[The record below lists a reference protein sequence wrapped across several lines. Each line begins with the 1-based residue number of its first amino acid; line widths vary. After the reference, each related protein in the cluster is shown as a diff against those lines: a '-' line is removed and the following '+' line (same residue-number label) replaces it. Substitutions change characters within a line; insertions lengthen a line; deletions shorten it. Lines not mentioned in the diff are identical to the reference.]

1 MLPDRESLTVEF
13 KSEQRRPQSDDEIVD
28 NVVALANT
36 QGGTLYLGIE
46 DNGIVTGVSEQH
58 SNINGLAAFIFNKT
72 VPQQTTRI
80 ESFHEHG
87 CQVVAIEVDNSQ
99 QIVSTSNG
107 KTLQRRLKADGTPEV
122 VPLFVSQFISRLSQQ
137 RSYDY
142 SDMPAPGGEL
152 TDLDTEARNQL
163 RQHIRE
169 TNTNSSLLTF
179 DDTDFDRA
187 LGLVSGNEGEELPT
201 IAGLLTIGTTEAIKR
216 CIPTASATFQVMEGT
231 TPRINTDPFVL
242 PLVDMFGKISD
253 LIQPWNPGHE
263 IMSGLIHMNV
273 PDFDP
278 QALREA
284 MVNAFCH
291 RDYARI
297 GSVRFMID
305 TDGLTISNPGG
316 FIEGISE
323 DNLLSAQPRSRN
335 PRLALILKTAGYAEQ
350 TGRGVDK
357 IYIGSLANGGAIP
370 DYSQSTSTEVNLF
383 IRRAV
388 PDESFIR
395 MVSEEEKRR
404 GSSLS
409 VWALIILSLLKE
421 HRRLTMSQLHEFSRL
436 EERRVVGAVED
447 LVEAGVVEASGSG
460 ISRSYILSS
469 KVYKADD
476 ALPAYVRQNN
486 ISATRQRGLVL
497 ELAEKNDGEVT
508 SSEVMDLL
516 GLSYISAYRLLK
528 KMEDEGK
535 LMHEGKG
542 RSSRYLIA

>member
-357 IYIGSLANGGAIP
+357 IYIGSLANGGAFALSNP
-370 DYSQSTSTEVNLF
+370 LQRLWRDLSVGSRHTALNTMLSSELYGRAWLEQDSNLVLLGD
-383 IRRAV
+383 IRRA
-388 PDESFIR
+388 
-395 MVSEEEKRR
+395 
-404 GSSLS
+404 
-409 VWALIILSLLKE
+409 A
-421 HRRLTMSQLHEFSRL
+421 
-436 EERRVVGAVED
+436 
-447 LVEAGVVEASGSG
+447 
-460 ISRSYILSS
+460 
-469 KVYKADD
+469 
-476 ALPAYVRQNN
+476 
-486 ISATRQRGLVL
+486 
-497 ELAEKNDGEVT
+497 
-508 SSEVMDLL
+508 
-516 GLSYISAYRLLK
+516 
-528 KMEDEGK
+528 
-535 LMHEGKG
+535 
-542 RSSRYLIA
+542 